1 MEARLAARKARD
13 LLRKRKSALGGNALP
28 GKLRDCISNEME
40 RCELYLVEG
49 DSAGGSAEGGRMRE
63 FQAILPLRGKIINAY
78 KSREDKVLA
87 NEEVQSMINAIGCGI
102 GEEQDTSKRRYGKTI
117 IMTDADVD
125 GSHIRTLLLCFF
137 YRQMNQLVE
146 QGHVYLAQPPLF
158 RVRQGRKVH
167 YVQTEEEMKG
177 QLLEKGLSDATF
189 NPGDGQQITGEELEH
204 LCRLLAS
211 MEESIVALERRGVNL
226 KAHAERMDLETSKL
240 PVFRVTHE
248 SLNHWFVKR
257 EDVDAFV
264 AEHSPAPPEEPAN
277 EKNEEGEEA
286 ENQTPAAPTL
296 PVVQVT
302 ELHEVRTINGG
313 LTDLAEFGFD
323 IQSLITQ
330 ERTGEQEPRYTL
342 AKGDNVTNI
351 EDLRGLLGAVRAAG
365 EKGLQITRFKGLGE
379 MNAEELRETTLDPEN
394 RTLIKVT
401 MDDLGAASQMFSILM
416 GDKVE
421 PRREFI
427 EKHALDIQNL
437 DV

>member
-1 MEARLAARKARD
+1 MY
-13 LLRKRKSALGGNALP
+13 S
-28 GKLRDCISNEME
+28 
-40 RCELYLVEG
+40 V
-49 DSAGGSAEGGRMRE
+49 
-63 FQAILPLRGKIINAY
+63 
-78 KSREDKVLA
+78 
-87 NEEVQSMINAIGCGI
+87 
-102 GEEQDTSKRRYGKTI
+102 
-117 IMTDADVD
+117 
-125 GSHIRTLLLCFF
+125 
-137 YRQMNQLVE
+137 
-146 QGHVYLAQPPLF
+146 
-158 RVRQGRKVH
+158 
-167 YVQTEEEMKG
+167 
-177 QLLEKGLSDATF
+177 
-189 NPGDGQQITGEELEH
+189 
-204 LCRLLAS
+204 
-211 MEESIVALERRGVNL
+211 
-226 KAHAERMDLETSKL
+226 
-240 PVFRVTHE
+240 
-248 SLNHWFVKR
+248 
-257 EDVDAFV
+257 V
-264 AEHSPAPPEEPAN
+264 AEHSPAPPEVPAN